1 MEYSLEE
8 LKNRYRAIRLFEEG
22 SAEEEKKRVGQ
33 TVCGFDFDPGHCRL
47 CMYHDTC
54 AGRIRG
60 ARSAGWQR
68 RMQSFRALN
77 ELELAVRNSL
87 NEKQSRQEP
96 PGTGGSELP
105 RRRRYGRPDPEEE
118 QLLALLA
125 KVLRTLARSPV
136 VQNTNDA
143 NRAEEA
149 CRIFEDLYY
158 STGDPEYREQMESCR
173 LLVSRMR

>member
-8 LKNRYRAIRLFEEG
+8 LKSRYRAIRTFEEG
-22 SAEEEKKRVGQ
+22 SAEEEKKQVGQ
-33 TVCGFDFDPGHCRL
+33 TVCGFDYDPGHCRL
-47 CMYHDTC
+47 CMYHDVC
-54 AGRIRG
+54 AGRIRT

-68 RMQSFRALN
+68 RMQTFRALN
-77 ELELAVRNSL
+77 ELELRVRESL
-87 NEKQSRQEP
+87 KENLTRAEM
-96 PGTGGSELP
+96 PGSGGTESTGPG
-105 RRRRYGRPDPEEE
+105 RYGRPDPERE

-125 KVLRTLARSPV
+125 KVLRTLAASPV

-149 CRIFEDLYY
+149 FRIFEDLYY

-173 LLVSRMR
+173 LLVSRMG